1 METLIVE
8 RRPGGICR
16 VTLNR
21 PEVKNAMNSVMFRE
35 LSEVFS
41 QVRASAGDR
50 VLVLTGA
57 GDAFCAGADIVSYGD
72 SGGRSTLDTVR
83 ELHEIALALHQ
94 IPKPTLAVLNGVAA
108 GAGLNLALACDLL
121 VASERARFCE
131 IFARRGLSLDFGG
144 SWWLPRLVGLARA
157 KELSFLA
164 DWVTAEE
171 ALRIGLVNRVLPHAE
186 LEAFA
191 LSWAE
196 RLAAAAPIAL
206 SLSKRMLN
214 DSFAASLPAAL
225 EAEARAQAIN
235 AASEDMREAFE
246 AFREKREPHFRGR

>member
-1 METLIVE
+1 METLLIE
-8 RRPGGICR
+8 RQPGGICR

-21 PEVKNAMNSVMFRE
+21 PEVKNAMNGVMFRE
-35 LSEVFS
+35 LLEVFS
-41 QVRASAGDR
+41 QVRASAEDR

-57 GDAFCAGADIVSYGD
+57 GDAFCAGADIVNYGNA
-72 SGGRSTLDTVR
+72 GGRSTLDTVR
-83 ELHEIALALHQ
+83 ELHEVALALHQ
-94 IPKPTLAVLNGVAA
+94 IPKPTLAVINGAAA

-121 VASERARFCE
+121 LASERARLCE

-157 KELSFLA
+157 KELTLLA
-164 DWVTAEE
+164 DWISAEE
-171 ALRIGLVNRVLPHAE
+171 AERIGLVNRVLPHAE

-191 LSWAE
+191 QGWAE
-196 RLAAAAPIAL
+196 RLAAAPPLAL

-235 AASEDMREAFE
+235 AASDDAREAFA
-246 AFREKREPHFRGR
+246 AFREKREPRFRGR